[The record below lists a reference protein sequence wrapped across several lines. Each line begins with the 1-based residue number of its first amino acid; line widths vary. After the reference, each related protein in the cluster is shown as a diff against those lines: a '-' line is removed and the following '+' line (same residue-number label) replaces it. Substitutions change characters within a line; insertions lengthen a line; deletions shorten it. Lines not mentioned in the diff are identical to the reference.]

1 MEMKVNTSKQKSEFA
16 YVVWVKNICFSFEK
30 HISYN
35 CRWVFMFHHDLHL
48 LSSSFLKQKAWIKI
62 TALVWISHIY
72 KSLSHQMS
80 ALLMNKITPSATEK
94 INKKFAPSD
103 SEKETNI

>member
-48 LSSSFLKQKAWIKI
+48 LSSSFFKQKAWIKI